1 MTPYENT
8 GQHPRLLSSYEV
20 IEDFF
25 TNSILWR
32 DIQGILACELEV
44 RRLGLEEGYDDAA
57 GDSEARG
64 EIRHIRQFCGLS
76 VFMLALKK
84 SQLEE
89 LAEQNEEEN
98 EEQEDV

>member
-1 MTPYENT
+1 MAPYENT
-8 GQHPRLLSSYEV
+8 GLHVRLLSSYEV

-25 TNSILWR
+25 KNSRLWR

-44 RRLGLEEGYDDAA
+44 RRVSLEDGHVDPVDDAR
-57 GDSEARG
+57 ARG
-64 EIRHIRQFCGLS
+64 EIRHIRQFSDLS

-89 LAEQNEEEN
+89 LEEERQAET